1 MSRLPPVGR
10 NRTTAPLRGGW
21 QSKAFSLMPCKDVK
35 LYNSGAESC
44 DGQSIHYQESC
55 RVLQTAFAAPWH
67 NTEVMI
73 IYIVTQFRRV
83 SSKGSKSIKPF
94 RLSTLELKGKTLCWP
109 SGACSA

>member
-73 IYIVTQFRRV
+73 ILYCHTIQAGQLQGIKVDQAVPAVNPRV
-83 SSKGSKSIKPF
+83 E
-94 RLSTLELKGKTLCWP
+94 R
-109 SGACSA
+109 